1 MITFSSCVKNRRII
15 ISLSTCLKNFLTRNN
30 EVNKWVKM
38 WQKMSTFSSCVL
50 KVSWTPCE
58 SRNFLTVSNCL
69 KNRRVI
75 ISLQYV
81 SRTFCDIPKIY
92 PPKLYPA
99 QWSSLGPPSIGRHR
113 VQWIKIL
120 TKKSLLSDEPL
131 IGLQPKLDRQLHGSL
146 ASERPRYQDCHFQ
159 GVNINY
165 VIIILFV

>member
-1 MITFSSCVKNRRII
+1 
-15 ISLSTCLKNFLTRNN
+15 
-30 EVNKWVKM
+30 
-38 WQKMSTFSSCVL
+38 MSTFSSCVL
-50 KVSWTPCE
+50 KVSWG
-58 SRNFLTVSNCL
+58 VSDKKMCLEQKMSTFSSCL
-69 KNRRVI
+69 KNGRAI

-99 QWSSLGPPSIGRHR
+99 QRSSLGPPSIGRHR
-113 VQWIKIL
+113 VQRIKIL